1 MGVRV
6 EKGYLYHTRESI
18 LIEKS
23 NINSKELFR
32 TAQRFFIEGKQRQC
46 IDVFSKAIDAGETT
60 EIAFLSRG
68 VAFLKTDQI
77 DNAIND
83 FSTVVSMNNN
93 NVRAHFYRG
102 IAYMS
107 KGSVANA
114 VNDFDRAIELKPDLG
129 AAFFAR
135 GSAYTQ
141 LGDASEAARNF
152 KAAIMYSETE
162 AQGFADTFGIV
173 RTQFHKTLEIMKD
186 ESKMPVM
193 ELTEEE
199 IEKLKSWLED

>member
-1 MGVRV
+1 
-6 EKGYLYHTRESI
+6 
-18 LIEKS
+18 LIERS
-23 NINSKELFR
+23 NISSKELFR
-32 TAQRFFIEGKQRQC
+32 TAQRFFIEGKQLQC
-46 IDVFSKAIDAGETT
+46 IDIFSKAIAAGEIT

-77 DNAIND
+77 DYAIKD
-83 FSTVVSMNNN
+83 FSTVVSMNND

-107 KGSVANA
+107 KGSFVDA
-114 VNDFDRAIELKPDLG
+114 VRDFDKAIELKPDLG

-152 KAAIMYSETE
+152 KTALMYSETE
-162 AQGFADTFGIV
+162 AQSFADTFGIF
-173 RTQFHKTLEIMKD
+173 RTQFHKTFEIMKD

-193 ELTEEE
+193 ELTQEE
-199 IEKLKSWLED
+199 IEKLKSWLEE